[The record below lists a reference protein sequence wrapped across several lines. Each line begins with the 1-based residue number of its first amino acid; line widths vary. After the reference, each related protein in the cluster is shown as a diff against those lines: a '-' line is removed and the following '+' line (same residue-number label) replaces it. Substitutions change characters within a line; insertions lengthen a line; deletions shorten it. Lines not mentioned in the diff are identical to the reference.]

1 MTLEYIPSTFTEE
14 EFFKKILKKSD
25 SGGSVVAGESHVRK
39 FKIFCMDKYKMEAS
53 MLCRQ
58 LAADHRETRNPM
70 KVLRVM
76 QTFVDWCEVDHPGL
90 FTYSGY
96 KKTCV
101 KPVKKIHPNTIQG
114 VFSCIKKY
122 MAQVGGI
129 RIDDA
134 DIEMHVSLPAKIET
148 DDEDAEPITYDMAK
162 ALLEQL
168 KTHVHLVTAC
178 HGSNSTAFRW
188 REWALTQ
195 EKNID
200 FKRILP
206 TVTLEKHKSKAKLS
220 KGERYMLPDC
230 ATRVKNLL
238 TGNPENY
245 FMLTSEESLQMQD
258 PEVSGKAKDKI
269 IANYETRCNKSFR
282 RACAKLDEGRA
293 EPLYTAKYPENG
305 RYKINLHSWR
315 KKCGTDYA
323 EANHEDM
330 AHGYLRHKRYL
341 SMYTLK
347 KEPQR
352 IEAFQKAA
360 PILAL
365 DQDEKTKVALVASG
379 LENDKLKE
387 EKQITDDVVAL
398 VKSPE
403 FIAALEIVKHQ
414 KH

>member
-1 MTLEYIPSTFTEE
+1 
-14 EFFKKILKKSD
+14 
-25 SGGSVVAGESHVRK
+25 
-39 FKIFCMDKYKMEAS
+39 
-53 MLCRQ
+53 
-58 LAADHRETRNPM
+58 
-70 KVLRVM
+70 
-76 QTFVDWCEVDHPGL
+76 
-90 FTYSGY
+90 
-96 KKTCV
+96 
-101 KPVKKIHPNTIQG
+101 
-114 VFSCIKKY
+114 
-122 MAQVGGI
+122 
-129 RIDDA
+129 
-134 DIEMHVSLPAKIET
+134 
-148 DDEDAEPITYDMAK
+148 
-162 ALLEQL
+162 
-168 KTHVHLVTAC
+168 
-178 HGSNSTAFRW
+178 
-188 REWALTQ
+188 
-195 EKNID
+195 
-200 FKRILP
+200 
-206 TVTLEKHKSKAKLS
+206 
-220 KGERYMLPDC
+220 
-230 ATRVKNLL
+230 
-238 TGNPENY
+238 
-245 FMLTSEESLQMQD
+245 MLTSEESLQMQD

>member
-1 MTLEYIPSTFTEE
+1 
-14 EFFKKILKKSD
+14 
-25 SGGSVVAGESHVRK
+25 
-39 FKIFCMDKYKMEAS
+39 
-53 MLCRQ
+53 
-58 LAADHRETRNPM
+58 
-70 KVLRVM
+70 
-76 QTFVDWCEVDHPGL
+76 
-90 FTYSGY
+90 
-96 KKTCV
+96 
-101 KPVKKIHPNTIQG
+101 
-114 VFSCIKKY
+114 

-129 RIDDA
+129 RIDDT
-134 DIEMHVSLPAKIET
+134 DINMHVTLPQRVDT
-148 DDEDAEPITYDMAK
+148 DDEDAEPITYEMAK

-168 KTHVHLVTAC
+168 KSHVHLVTAC
-178 HGSNSTAFRW
+178 HGSNSTGFRW

-200 FKRILP
+200 FTKKPP
-206 TVTLEKHKSKAKLS
+206 TVTLEKSKSKAKLS

-230 ATRVKNLL
+230 ATRIKNLL

-245 FMLTSEESLQMQD
+245 FMLTAVESLKMQD

-269 IANYETRCNKSFR
+269 IGNYEIRCNKSFR
-282 RACAKLDEGRA
+282 RACRKLDEARE
-293 EPLYTAKYPENG
+293 EPFFTAKYPENG

-365 DQDEKTKVALVASG
+365 DKDEQTKVALVAAG

-387 EKQITDDVVAL
+387 EKRGTEDLLSL
-398 VKSPE
+398 VNSPE
-403 FIAALEIVKHQ
+403 FIDALKFVRLQ
-414 KH
+414 KK